1 MTGNIKRRIEGLRK
15 KAELIPETPLDFS
28 EVPSDILYK
37 IANEEYS
44 DDELVQILET
54 YNVVK
59 SDT

>member
-28 EVPSDILYK
+28 EVPTDILRK
-37 IANEEYS
+37 IANDEYS
-44 DDELVQILET
+44 EDKLDEILRK
-54 YNVVK
+54 YNVIK

>member
-28 EVPSDILYK
+28 EVPSDILSK

-44 DDELVQILET
+44 DEELE
-54 YNVVK
+54 
-59 SDT
+59 